1 MWKGVEYI
9 SSLTDE
15 SRVHRHDRCGRGKL
29 SGVAKRRYIPSLSEL
44 TCGFF
49 RTASCGLPGGDS
61 TSLSKTPVIF
71 RLRATVGCVAD
82 IFLVRLRG
90 RSNGQICPRIFLVK
104 SM

>member
-1 MWKGVEYI
+1 MCGKGQECNSRGQPRRTRKVKVE
-9 SSLTDE
+9 
-15 SRVHRHDRCGRGKL
+15 
-29 SGVAKRRYIPSLSEL
+29 GVAKRRYGLSLSEL

-90 RSNGQICPRIFLVK
+90 RSNGQICPRIFVK